1 MTYDK
6 KALRWILVSMLLEE
20 LERYLRS
27 RHSRYSSI
35 HAGLRRREAS
45 GIVAGREMCGGV
57 VVSIEPK
64 RVSDLYRDSLG
75 MNVSK
80 NLFLR
85 AMFLFFIC
93 VRLFVYKN
101 MYYFSNIGTIWAD
114 CKWSEK
120 I

>member
-1 MTYDK
+1 
-6 KALRWILVSMLLEE
+6 MLIEE

-45 GIVAGREMCGGV
+45 GIVAGREMCVV
-57 VVSIEPK
+57 VVSVQPK
-64 RVSDLYRDSLG
+64 SVSDLYRDSLG

-93 VRLFVYKN
+93 VRLFVYRN
-101 MYYFSNIGTIWAD
+101 MYYSNIGTI
-114 CKWSEK
+114 
-120 I
+120 